1 MLLSQQLTI
10 EQAISRAKKAVKQGN
25 TALALKL
32 YNAVLQNQ
40 PNHPVAKKGLRKIQN
55 ELPRNQST
63 QAETANPPQDQ
74 INTLTNLYHSGQP
87 AETEKACRELLKAYP
102 QSPVT
107 INILGATL
115 QGQGKLQEAV
125 ANYNRAI
132 QIRPNYA
139 NAYSNRG
146 TALQELGRLEDALES
161 SDALVLPS
169 DGVWNHPLLALVRPE
184 AVLSRLVLGDRR
196 PLHLQFAEMPH
207 SILLED
213 ASQLRNVNHP
223 DDLE

>member
-1 MLLSQQLTI
+1 MHCVDSTSCGDCMRSLVLAGGRSSRMGRDKALLEVDGEACIARITM
-10 EQAISRAKKAVKQGN
+10 
-25 TALALKL
+25 ALAEAGREPIRI
-32 YNAVLQNQ
+32 AVAQ
-40 PNHPVAKKGLRKIQN
+40 PEDIESYGAVIDPEIEVEWVLD
-55 ELPRNQST
+55 
-63 QAETANPPQDQ
+63 AEP
-74 INTLTNLYHSGQP
+74 HSGP
-87 AETEKACRELLKAYP
+87 IEALVEAFEDPLIESETIQLA
-102 QSPVT
+102 PVDVPWVESGLF
-107 INILGATL
+107 IA
-115 QGQGKLQEAV
+115 
-125 ANYNRAI
+125 
-132 QIRPNYA
+132 
-139 NAYSNRG
+139 
-146 TALQELGRLEDALES
+146 LEDALES